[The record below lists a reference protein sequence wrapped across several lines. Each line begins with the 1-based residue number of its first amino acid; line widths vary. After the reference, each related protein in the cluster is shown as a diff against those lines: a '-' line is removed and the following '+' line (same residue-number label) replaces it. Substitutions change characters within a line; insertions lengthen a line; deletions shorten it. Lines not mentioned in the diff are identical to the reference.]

1 MRRRLAKLIIRRMI
15 KNWLAYMSLVTVF
28 IGISGCQPKQKYP
41 GAYEGIV
48 EFDERALGFEVA
60 GRVLEVDVDRGDTVK
75 AKQRLATLDDSL
87 ERTARAARE
96 AEANAA
102 GAQVS
107 LLKAGSRPA
116 DIRSVAA
123 QVRAARASEAL
134 LEKNAK
140 RERGLLDKGV
150 STQSAVDQI
159 EARLKE
165 ATAQRQSLQ
174 HKLQSLREGARKQ
187 EIQGAE
193 AKATAADKAVSLEDE
208 RIRRYELRALHEGT
222 VLDVHVEPGEVVA
235 PGAPVLT
242 VADTHH
248 PYADVFVPQGKLD
261 GIRVGD
267 KATVH
272 VDSLHD
278 TLGGHVEDIARRTE
292 FTPRFL
298 FSERERPNLVV
309 RVRVRIDDPKQRL
322 HAGIPA
328 FVDIAR
334 AGSGK

>member
-1 MRRRLAKLIIRRMI
+1 MI
-15 KNWLAYMSLVTVF
+15 KNGARALLLLVAVF
-28 IGISGCQPKQKYP
+28 IGVSGCQPKQKYP
-41 GAYEGIV
+41 GAYQGIV
-48 EFDERALGFEVA
+48 EFDERVLGFEVG
-60 GRVLEVDVDRGDTVK
+60 GRVLHVDVERGDSVK
-75 AKQRLATLDDSL
+75 ANARLATLDDAL
-87 ERTARAARE
+87 ERTARASRQAE
-96 AEANAA
+96 AEAADA
-102 GAQVS
+102 EVA
-107 LLKAGSRPA
+107 LLKAGSRPQE
-116 DIRSVAA
+116 IRSVAA

-134 LEKNAK
+134 LAKNAK

-150 STQSAVDQI
+150 STQSAVDEI
-159 EARLKE
+159 EARLSE
-165 ATAQRQSLQ
+165 ATAQRQSLE
-174 HKLQSLREGARKQ
+174 HRLQLLREGARKQ

-193 AKATAADKAVSLEDE
+193 AKATAAEKAVSLEDE
-208 RIRRYELRALHEGT
+208 RIRRYELRTLAAGT

-235 PGAPVLT
+235 PGAPVVT

-248 PYADVFVPQGKLD
+248 PYADVFVPEGKLD

-267 KATVH
+267 KAVVH
-272 VDSLHD
+272 VDSLPD

-322 HAGIPA
+322 HAGLPA

-334 AGSGK
+334 GRSGK